1 MKRTI
6 IGVFL
11 LILILL
17 LAGCGN
23 SEPVQTLRVEEIC
36 DANRANPGAAAER
49 YEGKV
54 LRVTGRVHNIG
65 ESRGE
70 TFISLCGQDDVICGV
85 VCFFPKGDS
94 WKKRVELISTGDTIT
109 IVGKIDRFLP
119 MFVEFDVK
127 ELEQVEAENKFH

>member
-11 LILILL
+11 LILVLL
-17 LAGCGN
+17 LAGCGS
-23 SEPVQTLRVEEIC
+23 SEPVQTLRAKEIC
-36 DANRANPGAAAER
+36 DAYRANPAAAAER

-65 ESRGE
+65 EIRGE
-70 TFISLCGQDDVICGV
+70 TYLSLCDQNAVICGV
-85 VCFFPKGDS
+85 VCICPKGDS
-94 WKKRVELISTGDTIT
+94 WKKRIDLICVGDTIT
-109 IVGKIDRFLP
+109 VVGKIDRQLS

-127 ELEQVEAENKFH
+127 ELEQVETEKKY